1 MTAVDASSDLLD
13 IHRTAL
19 ALRTLE
25 APAGAAGRVVLVT
38 SARAGEG
45 KTFVSGLLARALAS
59 QRDGD
64 VLLIQAGPGGLA
76 LGAAQGPGLRGL
88 LEGQAVAELP
98 RPAGADTPG
107 LWQLPPGE
115 GLEPAHL
122 FRAAHWR
129 SGLAALRQRFA
140 VILIDGPALSAVGAL
155 LSVSDR
161 SLLVVDASRT
171 PGPAVRGA
179 LDAALAAA
187 GLPPSHVAGVLLN
200 RQPRGLPRWLGGG

>member
-1 MTAVDASSDLLD
+1 MSAVEASSDLMD

-25 APAGAAGRVVLVT
+25 APTGAAGRVVLVT

-45 KTFVSGLLARALAS
+45 KTFVSHLLARALAG

-64 VLLIQAGPGGLA
+64 VLLVQAGPGGLA
-76 LGAAQGPGLRGL
+76 LGGAGGAGLRGL
-88 LEGQAVAELP
+88 LEGQPAAELP
-98 RPAGADTPG
+98 RPAGADAPG
-107 LWQLPPGE
+107 LWQLPRGD
-115 GLEPAHL
+115 GFEPAHL
-122 FRAAHWR
+122 FRAAQWR
-129 SGLAALRQRFA
+129 QALQALRQRFA
-140 VILIDGPALSAVGAL
+140 FILIDGPALSGVGAL
-155 LSVSDR
+155 LGVSDR

-179 LDAALAAA
+179 LEAALAAA
-187 GLPPSHVAGVLLN
+187 GLPASHVAGVLLN